1 MMAANYDIV
10 CDQGATFQRVFTWQ
24 DSTGVPVNISGYT
37 ARMQVRATVSS
48 STILLSFTT
57 ENGGL
62 TLGDAA
68 GTITATATAATTAG
82 VAAGCY
88 VYDLELINGATV
100 YRLVQ
105 GQFTVDGE
113 VTR

>member
-1 MMAANYDIV
+1 MAGTHDIV
-10 CDQGATFQRVFTWQ
+10 CDQGATFTRVFTWE
-24 DSTGVPVNISGYT
+24 DSTGVPVNLTGYT
-37 ARMQVRATVSS
+37 ARMQVRDTITAA
-48 STILLSFTT
+48 STLFSFTT
-57 ENGGL
+57 ENGGIS
-62 TLGDAA
+62 LGGTA
-68 GTITATATAATTAG
+68 GTITVTASATTTAA

-88 VYDLELINGATV
+88 VYDLELISGATV

>member
-1 MMAANYDIV
+1 MAGTHDIV
-10 CDQGATFQRVFTWQ
+10 CDQGATFSRVFTWQ
-24 DSTGVPVNISGYT
+24 DSVGLPVNLTGYT
-37 ARMQVRATVSS
+37 ARMQVRATIDAA
-48 STILLSFTT
+48 STLLSFTT
-57 ENGGL
+57 ENGGI
-62 TLGDAA
+62 TLGAAA
-68 GTITATATAATTAG
+68 GTITVTATAATTAA
-82 VAAGCY
+82 VSAGCY

>member
-1 MMAANYDIV
+1 MAGTHDIV
-10 CDQGATFQRVFTWQ
+10 CDQGATFSRVFTWE
-24 DSTGVPVNISGYT
+24 DSTGVPVNVAGYT
-37 ARMQVRATVSS
+37 ARMQVRETVTAA
-48 STILLSFTT
+48 STLLSFTT
-57 ENGGL
+57 ENGGI
-62 TLGDAA
+62 TLGGTA
-68 GTITATATAATTAG
+68 GTITVTATATQTAAI
-82 VAAGCY
+82 AAGCY

>member
-1 MMAANYDIV
+1 MAAKYDIV
-10 CDQGATFQRVFTWQ
+10 CDQGATFSRVFTWQ
-24 DSTGVPVNISGYT
+24 DSTGVPVNVTGYT
-37 ARMQVRATVSS
+37 ARMQVRATIDAGA
-48 STILLSFTT
+48 TLLSFTT
-57 ENGGL
+57 ENGGI
-62 TLGDAA
+62 TLGGAA
-68 GTITATATAATTAG
+68 GTITVTATAATTAS
-82 VAAGCY
+82 VSAGCY